1 MRPKIV
7 TLGSRLRYYR
17 KKNNFTQETVS
28 QLVGVSRTAISGYE
42 RGSTE
47 PELATLRKLAS
58 LYKVSAD
65 TLLDIERPDTAVEKK
80 TVKKEIDAAMAA
92 LKKATIELENAASL
106 LDKL

>member
-28 QLVGVSRTAISGYE
+28 KLVGVSRAAISGYE
-42 RGSTE
+42 RGSSE
-47 PELATLRKLAS
+47 PELATLRKLAAI
-58 LYKVSAD
+58 YKVSAD
-65 TLLDIERPDTAVEKK
+65 TLLDIEKPDTANEKK
-80 TVKKEIDAAMAA
+80 AVKKELTAAKSA
-92 LKKATIELENAASL
+92 LKKAAMALENLESL

>member
-1 MRPKIV
+1 MRRKIV

-58 LYKVSAD
+58 IYKVSAD

-80 TVKKEIDAAMAA
+80 TVKKEIDAATAA
-92 LKKATIELENAASL
+92 LKKATIALENAASL

>member
-80 TVKKEIDAAMAA
+80 TVKKEIDAAMSA
-92 LKKATIELENAASL
+92 LKKATIALENAASL

>member
-58 LYKVSAD
+58 IYKVSAD

-80 TVKKEIDAAMAA
+80 TVKKEIDAATAA
-92 LKKATIELENAASL
+92 LKKAAIALENAASL